1 MAPPSRGVPEGS
13 RAGGGRRGRPR
24 PPSQGGE
31 EGDRRGLELLGSC
44 LGEPRLQPAE
54 AIRDPPGGQAG
65 CERPQKIELEA
76 DSPDEEASAQSRAPC
91 RSRRRVMW
99 RTPAVASKPART
111 GRGKAGRTPAS
122 PAPTATAR
130 KRSAMP
136 MTSGAAP
143 V

>member
-13 RAGGGRRGRPR
+13 RTGGGRRGRPR

-76 DSPDEEASAQSRAPC
+76 DSPDEEGERPVACPLQVAEERD
-91 RSRRRVMW
+91 V

-111 GRGKAGRTPAS
+111 GRGKA
-122 PAPTATAR
+122 
-130 KRSAMP
+130 
-136 MTSGAAP
+136 
-143 V
+143 